1 MFKSKRMKTGRKHA
15 KLTPFAI
22 VLLVCLI
29 VYSLSFIL
37 PMVWAFF
44 TALKD
49 YNDFDVNVIGLPK
62 KYLWENFTYV
72 FNKVYINVDSAG
84 GTIPVGIPMM
94 FVYSFLYSIG
104 CAFFQTLIPCL
115 VSYLCA
121 RFNEKFSK
129 VVYTTV
135 IVTMILPIVGSLP
148 AEIQMAKDLGLYN
161 TIWGLWLMK
170 ANFLGM
176 YFLVFYASFKGMPM
190 AYTEAAKID
199 GANNFKVLI
208 TIIMPMIRNTFFTVM
223 LINFINFWN
232 EYQTPMVYLPSYPTI
247 AVGMFKI
254 KESSGSEFARVPYR
268 LAGSIIMFLPIFLV
282 FLAVHEKL
290 IGNLSVGGIKG

>member
-1 MFKSKRMKTGRKHA
+1 MLKRKTKKAERKNA

-22 VLLVCLI
+22 ILLVCL
-29 VYSLSFIL
+29 VLYTVSFIL
-37 PMVWAFF
+37 PMVWAVI
-44 TALKD
+44 TSLKD
-49 YNDFDVNVIGLPK
+49 YNDFDVNVIGMPK
-62 KYLWENFTYV
+62 EYLWENYVYV
-72 FNKVYINVDSAG
+72 FNKVYIPVDVAG
-84 GTIPVGIPMM
+84 GTLNVGIPMM
-94 FVYSFLYSIG
+94 FWYSALYSLG
-104 CAFFQTLIPCL
+104 CAFFQTLVPCL
-115 VSYLCA
+115 VAYLCA
-121 RFNEKFSK
+121 RFQEKFSK

-161 TIWGLWLMK
+161 NIWGLWLMK

-176 YFLVFYASFKGMPM
+176 YFLVFYAAFKGMPM

-199 GANNFKVLI
+199 GASNWRVLL

-232 EYQTPMVYLPSYPTI
+232 EYQTPMVYLPSYPTV

-254 KESSGSEFARVPYR
+254 KESSGSEFARIPYR
-268 LAGSIIMFLPIFLV
+268 LAGSLLMFMPIFLV

>member
-1 MFKSKRMKTGRKHA
+1 MLRGKKKLGDKKYSK
-15 KLTPFAI
+15 LSVFSVI
-22 VLLVCLI
+22 LLVCL
-29 VYSLSFIL
+29 VAYTVSFIL
-37 PMVWAFF
+37 PMAWALL
-44 TALKD
+44 ASLKD
-49 YNDFDVNVIGLPK
+49 YNEFNVDMIGIPK
-62 KYLWENFTYV
+62 TFLWENYSYV
-72 FNKVYINVDSAG
+72 FRKVYIPVDVTG
-84 GTIPVGIPMM
+84 GTKNVGIPMM
-94 FVYSFLYSIG
+94 FFYSALYSIG
-104 CAFFQTLIPCL
+104 CAFFQTLVPCI
-115 VSYLCA
+115 VAYLCA
-121 RFNEKFSK
+121 RFKENFSK

-148 AEIQMAKDLGLYN
+148 AEIQMAKDLGLYDN
-161 TIWGLWLMK
+161 IWGLWLMK

-176 YFLVFYASFKGMPM
+176 YFLVFYAEFKGMPM

-199 GANNFKVLI
+199 GANNWRVLL
-208 TIIMPMIRNTFFTVM
+208 TIIMPMIKNTFLTVM

-232 EYQTPMVYLPSYPTI
+232 EYQVPMIYLPSYPTI

-268 LAGSIIMFLPIFLV
+268 LAGSLLMLVPILVV